1 MASDAAKSGSRRRP
15 SIVIRRGKKQHS
27 KLGRSTV
34 KTAAINGRRAVCL
47 FVIALA
53 LATCGCMMS
62 GGNRNQAWQ
71 FQRVVEE
78 AARSTQRA
86 RSTGPRPATPQAK
99 PNSAQPKTTDSTD
112 SDERHP
118 SRWKRKLK
126 AAYA

>member
-1 MASDAAKSGSRRRP
+1 M
-15 SIVIRRGKKQHS
+15 
-27 KLGRSTV
+27 
-34 KTAAINGRRAVCL
+34 KTAANNGRRAACL

-53 LATCGCMMS
+53 LTTCGCLMS

-86 RSTGPRPATPQAK
+86 RSTVPRPPNAQAK
-99 PNSAQPKTTDSTD
+99 PTSAQPKTTDSTD